1 MQEAL
6 AQAATLRLHEN
17 KLTLPEAVLI
27 AMHAV
32 EIYAQRVREVHGQQ
46 KLQLARQVLPDVIK
60 FAIDKGYCDVET
72 ATALQHKLEN
82 SVDIVIHMIEA
93 LHAVAS
99 NPLLVQAAEAVRQRC
114 CRQAVARK

>member
-17 KLTLPEAVLI
+17 KLTLPETVLI

-46 KLQLARQVLPDVIK
+46 KLQLARQVIPEVVK
-60 FAIDKGYCDVET
+60 FAVDKGYCDVET
-72 ATALQHKLEN
+72 ATALQHKLDT
-82 SVDIVIHMIEA
+82 SVDTVIHLIET
-93 LHAVAS
+93 LHAVAT
-99 NPLLVQAAEAVRQRC
+99 NPTLVQAAEYAKQTC
-114 CRQAVARK
+114 CLPAARK

>member
-46 KLQLARQVLPDVIK
+46 KLQLARQVIPEVIK
-60 FAIDKGYCDVET
+60 FAVDKGYCDVEV

-82 SVDIVIHMIEA
+82 GVDLVIHMIET
-93 LHAVAS
+93 LHAAAS
-99 NPLLVQAAEAVRQRC
+99 NPLLVQAADSVRQAC
-114 CRQAVARK
+114 CRQRALRK

>member
-32 EIYAQRVREVHGQQ
+32 EIYSARVREVHGQQ
-46 KLQLARQVLPDVIK
+46 KLQLCRQVVPDVVK
-60 FAIDKGYCDVET
+60 FAVDKGYCDVET
-72 ATALQHKLEN
+72 ATALQHKLETG
-82 SVDIVIHMIEA
+82 VDVVIHIIET
-93 LHAVAS
+93 LHAVAT
-99 NPLLVQAAEAVRQRC
+99 NPTLVQAVEAARQTC
-114 CRQAVARK
+114 CR